1 MKYILV
7 LVAIVL
13 STFDAAAQRQ
23 DMRDVFKHMPDS
35 VLGYL
40 SENNRLDMI
49 DFIDS
54 KMQAKVENGL
64 GGTSRLDT
72 ITTDYLR
79 LTLTPASTVEMRLL
93 PCAPGK
99 GGADSTL
106 VCLVATYGDSIRES
120 VVSYYTTRWKAVDGL
135 PDPLQSDKVNNCLSS
150 DSLVSDGFP
159 AVSASVCKEAELSP
173 SSNSMTIKMTI
184 PVFLTDRKIEVKPL
198 DKSITLNWDGTSFK

>member
-54 KMQAKVENGL
+54 KM
-64 GGTSRLDT
+64 
-72 ITTDYLR
+72 
-79 LTLTPASTVEMRLL
+79 
-93 PCAPGK
+93 
-99 GGADSTL
+99 
-106 VCLVATYGDSIRES
+106 
-120 VVSYYTTRWKAVDGL
+120 
-135 PDPLQSDKVNNCLSS
+135 
-150 DSLVSDGFP
+150 
-159 AVSASVCKEAELSP
+159 
-173 SSNSMTIKMTI
+173 
-184 PVFLTDRKIEVKPL
+184 
-198 DKSITLNWDGTSFK
+198 